1 MKTKWHVSS
10 SQKTFLIVSIIVSII
25 VIGANGLYW
34 SITDVDIDT
43 SPTGEYSIKK
53 YWTDI
58 GGWGWKGKVYLV
70 KHGFI
75 DKKYWSGYYVPVAS
89 RWISDYEF
97 EITDRAEPSGTR
109 VFSVYDFVPAD
120 LP

>member
-1 MKTKWHVSS
+1 MT
-10 SQKTFLIVSIIVSII
+10 IERE
-25 VIGANGLYW
+25 NGLYW

-75 DKKYWSGYYVPVAS
+75 DKKYWICF
-89 RWISDYEF
+89 ISV
-97 EITDRAEPSGTR
+97 I
-109 VFSVYDFVPAD
+109 
-120 LP
+120 